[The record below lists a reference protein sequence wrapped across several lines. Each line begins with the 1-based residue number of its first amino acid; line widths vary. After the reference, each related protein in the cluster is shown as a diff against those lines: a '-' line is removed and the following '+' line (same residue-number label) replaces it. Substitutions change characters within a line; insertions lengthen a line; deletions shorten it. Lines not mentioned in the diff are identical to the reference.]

1 MQGYVLEVKNICLL
15 LIFVDSN
22 FIMAVFGWMLLYP
35 VFLITQKRIVRPP
48 KITISQTQMLRRP
61 WASATLRIYPKLQR
75 VM

>member
-15 LIFVDSN
+15 LIFCVLQLYHGL
-22 FIMAVFGWMLLYP
+22 FWMDVARP
-35 VFLITQKRIVRPP
+35 FFPHHTIVQPP

-61 WASATLRIYPKLQR
+61 WVGATLRIYPKLQR